1 VRYVSAEG
9 KLVRAGGPTV
19 KNVTG
24 FDLPRLIVGSLGT
37 IGCIAEVIL
46 RTNPVPSVAQWYVA
60 KNTDAFEARDV
71 LLRPSAVLWD
81 GSSTW
86 VLLEGHSK
94 DVQNQA
100 ATLSRVGRFEE
111 TDSGPDLPKH
121 RWSLAPSDLRTM
133 SHFDTGNFVA
143 SIGVGTVYGDK
154 PQPPRELS
162 AAVLSVTQ
170 RIKENFDPIGRLNPG
185 RMVGGL

>member
-1 VRYVSAEG
+1 
-9 KLVRAGGPTV
+9 
-19 KNVTG
+19 
-24 FDLPRLIVGSLGT
+24 
-37 IGCIAEVIL
+37 
-46 RTNPVPSVAQWYVA
+46 
-60 KNTDAFEARDV
+60 
-71 LLRPSAVLWD
+71 
-81 GSSTW
+81 
-86 VLLEGHSK
+86 
-94 DVQNQA
+94 
-100 ATLSRVGRFEE
+100 
-111 TDSGPDLPKH
+111 
-121 RWSLAPSDLRTM
+121 M